1 MRWSIQFS
9 RFSIIIKR
17 SLNLRCNNYVLIKNC
32 HLPRSRTNTPKP
44 VPIPRNSAYR
54 FHFWNE
60 NANKKKNHRSE
71 EKEKKQVTLQRT
83 KCIGGSPTHP
93 IQPRP
98 RGQFLAR
105 RVTLLGWNTRGGAA
119 RASTSPRKR
128 IRCTASVFVFLA
140 KEWKMLGVPSR
151 RLSRHLSPP
160 PFNVASNRGM
170 KRVGWK
176 GRRRKRR
183 TASSRQ
189 RVVSQP
195 GVAVIRAWRTV
206 RVVDRRSLKMLRREE
221 RLGFIGGPWKS
232 ARGIR
237 DLVPLR
243 PVEATIMLIFCTR

>member
-1 MRWSIQFS
+1 MQTRE
-9 RFSIIIKR
+9 RTRKAEKR
-17 SLNLRCNNYVLIKNC
+17 GKREETSHVTANN
-32 HLPRSRTNTPKP
+32 
-44 VPIPRNSAYR
+44 A
-54 FHFWNE
+54 
-60 NANKKKNHRSE
+60 
-71 EKEKKQVTLQRT
+71 LQRT
-83 KCIGGSPTHP
+83 KCISGSPTHP

-206 RVVDRRSLKMLRREE
+206 HVVDRRSLKMLPRGE

-243 PVEATIMLIFCTR
+243 PVEVTIMLIFCTT